1 VASCLQEHRNH
12 VSPACRTVLQ
22 GRGR

>member
-12 VSPACRTVLQ
+12 GSPACRTVLQ

>member
-1 VASCLQEHRNH
+1 VASCLQEHRNQ
-12 VSPACRTVLQ
+12 VTPACRTVLQ